1 MPTESCTCWN
11 SNPSYLSHQNA
22 VLVGIY
28 TPSCSGTTTLN
39 SDTYNKSLKATL
51 NSRISH
57 KYNNKRTTPLIA
69 TFLDRQKTVRLST
82 TLSLSLSLSLSVP
95 CFSYS
100 QIVLLLY
107 FFSLLGFGFPINK
120 RHENFVFQVW
130 FFIC

>member
-51 NSRISH
+51 N
-57 KYNNKRTTPLIA
+57 NKRTTPLIA

-82 TLSLSLSLSLSVP
+82 TLSLSLSLCLAFLTLRLFFCYIFFLFWVLVFQSISAMKIL
-95 CFSYS
+95 FSK
-100 QIVLLLY
+100 
-107 FFSLLGFGFPINK
+107 FGFLSAK
-120 RHENFVFQVW
+120 SCSFVT
-130 FFIC
+130 

>member
-1 MPTESCTCWN
+1 MPTESCSCWN
-11 SNPSYLSHQNA
+11 LNPSYLSHQNA

-51 NSRISH
+51 N
-57 KYNNKRTTPLIA
+57 NKRTTPLIA

-82 TLSLSLSLSLSVP
+82 TLSLSLSVP